1 MSDSPTISVIMP
13 VRNGEKYIA
22 DALKTILDQAWPVQE
37 ILVVDDGSTDRS
49 REIVETLASR
59 FPAIHVLDGPRRG
72 PGPARNVG
80 LRIARGEF
88 IGFLDCDDLWP
99 ADKLSLHLARFAR
112 TPHMDVVSGFV
123 SYFNRQMTDAPAPDP
138 AAITD
143 ELFHVH
149 LGATL
154 YRRTV
159 FDRVGIFDENFLYSE
174 DVDLML
180 RIREADIPMTILNA
194 VTLCYRRHAESMTST
209 YTVEEKR
216 DFNRALMQSL
226 MRRRK
231 SGNTRPLPP
240 FKHLMEE

>member
-1 MSDSPTISVIMP
+1 MSDDATISVIMP
-13 VRNGEKYIA
+13 VRNGEKYIL
-22 DALKTILDQAWPVQE
+22 DALRTILDQPRPVRE

-49 REIVETLASR
+49 REIVEALASR
-59 FPAIHVLDGPRRG
+59 FPIIRLLDGPRRG

-80 LRIARGEF
+80 LRVASGAF

-99 ADKLSLHLARFAR
+99 ADKLTLHLARFAR
-112 TPHMDVVSGFV
+112 SPHVDVVSGFV
-123 SYFNRQMTDAPAPDP
+123 SYFNRQMEDVPAPDP

-159 FDRVGIFDENFLYSE
+159 FDRVGRFDESFLYSE

-180 RIREADIPMTILNA
+180 RIREAAIPMTILNA
-194 VTLCYRRHAESMTST
+194 VTLCYRRHPDSMTST
-209 YTVEEKR
+209 YTAEEKR
-216 DFNRALMQSL
+216 DFNRALMLSL

-231 SGNTRPLPP
+231 SGNTAPLPP
-240 FKHLMEE
+240 FKTLMEA